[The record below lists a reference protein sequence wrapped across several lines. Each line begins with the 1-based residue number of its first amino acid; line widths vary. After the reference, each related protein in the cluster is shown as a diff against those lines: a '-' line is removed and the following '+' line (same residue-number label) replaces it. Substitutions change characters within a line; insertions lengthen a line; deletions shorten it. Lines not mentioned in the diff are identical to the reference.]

1 MNSGE
6 PVMIV
11 PAAARSRST
20 ASADSTKVVEP
31 VGPTAATHMDK
42 FVERLLGETGL
53 LAMIGRAERG
63 PAAIQSMRRHGAAYL
78 VAVGGA
84 A

>member
-1 MNSGE
+1 
-6 PVMIV
+6 
-11 PAAARSRST
+11 
-20 ASADSTKVVEP
+20 
-31 VGPTAATHMDK
+31 MDK